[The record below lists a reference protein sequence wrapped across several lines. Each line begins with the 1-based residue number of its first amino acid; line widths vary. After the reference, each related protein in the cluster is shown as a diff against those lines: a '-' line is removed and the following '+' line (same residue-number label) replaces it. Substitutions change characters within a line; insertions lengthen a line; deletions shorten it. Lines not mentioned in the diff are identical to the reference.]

1 MRRLRLILPGAAI
14 CIRSMIHGESGT
26 GKAEIIVALDESSL
40 DDARRLMSRLEG
52 RARFYKVGLQLFTAA
67 GPAAVEA
74 VQRHGARVFLD
85 LKLHD
90 IPNTVAS
97 AVRSARALGV
107 DLCTIHLAGGPE
119 MCTTAV
125 GEAGEK
131 TTILGVTVLT
141 SSNQATLE
149 ACGVHGSVGEQV
161 VRLAKMGHAAGVR
174 GFVASALELPLLKA
188 ELGREPLLVIPGV
201 RPTGSEAGDQ
211 KRTATPGEVVRGG
224 ATHLVV
230 GRPISRAENP
240 AEAFDAIAREI
251 AAA

>member
-1 MRRLRLILPGAAI
+1 
-14 CIRSMIHGESGT
+14 MIHGKGGT
-26 GKAEIIVALDESSL
+26 GKAEIIVALDEPSL
-40 DDARRLMSRLEG
+40 DEAKKLMDRLEG
-52 RARFYKVGLQLFTAA
+52 RAQFYKVGLQLFTAA

-74 VQRHGARVFLD
+74 VKQHGARVFLD

-97 AVRSARALGV
+97 AVRSACDLGV
-107 DLCTIHLAGGPE
+107 DLCTVHLSGGPE
-119 MCTTAV
+119 MCAAAV
-125 GEAGEK
+125 ESAGDA

-174 GFVASALELPLLKA
+174 GFVASALELPLLRA
-188 ELGREPLLVIPGV
+188 ELGKDPLLVIPGV
-201 RPTGSEAGDQ
+201 RPAGTEAGDQ
-211 KRTATPGEVVRGG
+211 KRTATPADVVRGG

-230 GRPISRAENP
+230 GRPISRAEDP
-240 AEAFDAIAREI
+240 AAAYEAIGQEI
-251 AAA
+251 AELDNMT

>member
-1 MRRLRLILPGAAI
+1 
-14 CIRSMIHGESGT
+14 MIHGTEGG
-26 GKAEIIVALDESSL
+26 GKAEIIVALDEPSL
-40 DDARRLMSRLEG
+40 SAAKHLMERLEG

-74 VQRHGARVFLD
+74 VKARGARVFLD

-97 AVRSARALGV
+97 AVRAARELGV
-107 DLCTIHLAGGPE
+107 DLCTIHLSGGPE
-119 MCTTAV
+119 MCAAAV
-125 GEAGEK
+125 TEAGEK

-174 GFVASALELPLLKA
+174 GFVASALELPLLRS
-188 ELGREPLLVIPGV
+188 ELGKDPLLVIPGV
-201 RPTGSEAGDQ
+201 RPAGTEVGDQ
-211 KRTATPGEVVRGG
+211 KRTATPAEVVRGG

-230 GRPISRAENP
+230 GRPISRAQNP
-240 AEAFDAIAREI
+240 AEAFDRIARETVG
-251 AAA
+251 

>member
-1 MRRLRLILPGAAI
+1 
-14 CIRSMIHGESGT
+14 MIHGTEGG
-26 GKAEIIVALDESSL
+26 GKAEIIVALDEPSL
-40 DDARRLMSRLEG
+40 SAAKHLMERLEG

-74 VQRHGARVFLD
+74 VKARGARVFLD

-97 AVRSARALGV
+97 AVRAARELGV
-107 DLCTIHLAGGPE
+107 DLCTIHLSGGPE
-119 MCTTAV
+119 MCAAAV
-125 GEAGEK
+125 TEAGEK

-161 VRLAKMGHAAGVR
+161 VRLAKIGHAAGVR
-174 GFVASALELPLLKA
+174 GFVASALELPLLRS
-188 ELGREPLLVIPGV
+188 ELGKDPLLVIPGV
-201 RPTGSEAGDQ
+201 RPAGTEVGDQ
-211 KRTATPGEVVRGG
+211 KRTATPAEVVRGG

-230 GRPISRAENP
+230 GRPISRAQNP
-240 AEAFDAIAREI
+240 AEAFDRIAREI
-251 AAA
+251 VG

>member
-1 MRRLRLILPGAAI
+1 
-14 CIRSMIHGESGT
+14 MIHGRT
-26 GKAEIIVALDESSL
+26 GGGQAEIIVALDEPSL
-40 DDARRLMSRLEG
+40 NEARRLMDRLNG

-74 VQRHGARVFLD
+74 AREHGARVFLD

-97 AVRSARALGV
+97 AVRSARDLGV
-107 DLCTIHLAGGPE
+107 DLCTIHLCGGPE
-119 MCTTAV
+119 MCAAAV
-125 GEAGEK
+125 AEAGEK
-131 TTILGVTVLT
+131 MTILGVTVLT

-161 VRLAKMGHAAGVR
+161 IRLANMGYGAGVR
-174 GFVASALELPLLKA
+174 GFVASALELSLLRA
-188 ELGREPLLVIPGV
+188 ELGPEPLLVIPGV
-201 RPTGSEAGDQ
+201 RPAGADAEDQ
-211 KRTATPGEVVRGG
+211 KRTATPSEVVRGG

-230 GRPISRAENP
+230 GRPISRADDP
-240 AEAFDAIAREI
+240 GAAFEAIAREI